1 MEAVA
6 SVWILILK
14 PFESYWVQAIVRDPL
29 TNTTCEFI
37 VAAR

>member
-1 MEAVA
+1 MEAVT

-14 PFESYWVQAIVRDPL
+14 LFEIYWVQAIVRDPL

-37 VAAR
+37 VTAR